1 MGGKNLRL
9 MLMMFVQNMTFPVWF
24 NTIVPYVKTLPGG
37 EGWVPWCGMLMG
49 VGMFASPLV
58 CMFADRFLDSGKV
71 LALCNFAAAGF
82 LAAAHFVSA
91 PAPLFALLF
100 ATTVVSMPTW
110 SVAAAIAMAHAPT
123 SSFPYIR
130 ACGSVG
136 WAASAVFSVVAIRWL
151 GVPDF
156 DKSPWILA
164 AGAAVSAAAG
174 LVALLMPPTP
184 PKAKGMPMSVADA
197 LGLRALV
204 LLKNRT
210 FLVFSA
216 ILLLGMVPFQWYM
229 GYNTMYLDE
238 SGFSYLN
245 LVQNLGQ
252 VAELGFMLVLP
263 LIVAKLGYK
272 WSMVLGLAALA
283 ARYGFFLAGAATGVH
298 ALDFGGILLHG
309 LIFGVLVVGAQMY
322 VADFAPEEL
331 RNQAQG
337 YVMLLTA
344 GVGGFLSVGVF
355 DRILAANAVAGGAH
369 DWTVPFAVALGL
381 SVLAG
386 LLMAVLF
393 RPGSGSAARDP
404 K

>member
-1 MGGKNLRL
+1 MRGRNLRL

-24 NTIVPYVKTLPGG
+24 NTVIPYVKTMQGG
-37 EGWVPWCGMLMG
+37 DAWVPRCGMLMG

-71 LALCNFAAAGF
+71 LALCNFVAAAALSAAYFAVDPGRLYLLLL
-82 LAAAHFVSA
+82 LATV
-91 PAPLFALLF
+91 AL
-100 ATTVVSMPTW
+100 MPTW

-136 WAASAVFSVVAIRWL
+136 WAASAVFSVVAIRWF
-151 GVPDF
+151 GVADF
-156 DKSPWILA
+156 DKSPLILA
-164 AGAAVSAAAG
+164 AGAAVSVAGG

-184 PKAKGMPMSVADA
+184 PKAKGTPMSVADA
-197 LGLRALV
+197 LGLRALT
-204 LLKNRT
+204 LLGRRE

-216 ILLLGMVPFQWYM
+216 VLLLGMVPFQWYM
-229 GYNTMYLDE
+229 SYNTMYLDE
-238 SGFSYLN
+238 SGFTYLN

-263 LIVAKLGYK
+263 FILRRCGYK
-272 WSMVLGLAALA
+272 RSMVLGLGVLA

-298 ALDFGGILLHG
+298 AFDFCGILLHG
-309 LIFGVLVVGAQMY
+309 LIFGILIVGAQMY
-322 VADFAPEEL
+322 AAESAPEEL

-355 DRILAANAVAGGAH
+355 DAILSANTLPDGAH
-369 DWTVPFAVALGL
+369 DWTVPFAVALAV
-381 SVLAG
+381 SLAAAA
-386 LLMAVLF
+386 LMALCF
-393 RPGSGSAARDP
+393 RPRAR
-404 K
+404 